1 MLVSVVGTSAS
12 MWRCPGAD
20 PAWPIVRTTLH
31 KTKTALVT
39 LEQRRKM
46 PQPPRHVEDPVTSIV
61 ALLVWAALGSLGL
74 LVLALT
80 LALGF

>member
-1 MLVSVVGTSAS
+1 M
-12 MWRCPGAD
+12 R
-20 PAWPIVRTTLH
+20 
-31 KTKTALVT
+31 
-39 LEQRRKM
+39 
-46 PQPPRHVEDPVTSIV
+46 QPSRHVEDPITSIV

>member
-1 MLVSVVGTSAS
+1 M
-12 MWRCPGAD
+12 R
-20 PAWPIVRTTLH
+20 
-31 KTKTALVT
+31 
-39 LEQRRKM
+39 
-46 PQPPRHVEDPVTSIV
+46 QPLRHLGDPVTSIV